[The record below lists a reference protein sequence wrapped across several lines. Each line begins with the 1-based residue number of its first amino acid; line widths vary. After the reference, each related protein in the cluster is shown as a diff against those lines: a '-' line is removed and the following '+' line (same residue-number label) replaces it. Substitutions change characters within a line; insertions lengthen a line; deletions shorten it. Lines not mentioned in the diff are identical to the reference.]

1 MASARIDSGRGVA
14 PNQPVGRSRTA
25 AAGFADFSIFRTNR
39 ATIGRNSG
47 RLEALNAPEF
57 GRATRNRSSLTEL
70 ADPAPS
76 GVAREN
82 FASFEAYFSNYIEG
96 TTFTVEEA
104 EDIVSNGQIV
114 ENRSEALSHHR
125 EAQSL
130 VAALSRISR
139 RVQTGR
145 LAM

>member
-1 MASARIDSGRGVA
+1 
-14 PNQPVGRSRTA
+14 
-25 AAGFADFSIFRTNR
+25 
-39 ATIGRNSG
+39 
-47 RLEALNAPEF
+47 
-57 GRATRNRSSLTEL
+57 LTEL

-76 GVAREN
+76 GVAGEN